1 MNQNLPVQRPDSFA
15 PASSAQAGKSFKLAD
30 MGLRDVLS
38 TIFKYKLTILLTFVV
53 ITGLAGI
60 GTAYYVKFVSKPV
73 YEAKSLILV
82 KPGWESQN
90 IDLSLD
96 RRQSGINTS
105 ELLATEVTILQSRE
119 LKEKVISTLK
129 PEVIFPDMARNMA
142 LGLSAAEGRA
152 RSALSR
158 LDKNLLARPVAGN
171 IIEVS
176 FKGVSP
182 AASAQVVNQLVD
194 YYIDKRGD
202 YYRNPKAFLFLDQKT
217 EEYKQKLSEAEAKLQ
232 AFQDKSQ
239 IISFDEHR
247 SFLLTKQRELVDA
260 RRENENNI
268 AQLQETNSELERQL
282 PNIQKTSIAATEK
295 MTDMDGRLFAL
306 ELQERELLSKY
317 KEDNRFVTNIREQIK
332 MTKDYISTHGPGS
345 KLAPVDPAYQDL
357 QRRISENKAELSAL
371 KIKQKGL
378 DATA

>member
-82 KPGWESQN
+82 RPGWESQN

-105 ELLATEVTILQSRE
+105 DLLATEVTILQSRE

-158 LDKNLLARPVAGN
+158 LVKNLLARPVAGN

-176 FKGVSP
+176 FKGVLP
-182 AASAQVVNQLVD
+182 
-194 YYIDKRGD
+194 
-202 YYRNPKAFLFLDQKT
+202 P
-217 EEYKQKLSEAEAKLQ
+217 
-232 AFQDKSQ
+232 
-239 IISFDEHR
+239 
-247 SFLLTKQRELVDA
+247 
-260 RRENENNI
+260 RR
-268 AQLQETNSELERQL
+268 
-282 PNIQKTSIAATEK
+282 
-295 MTDMDGRLFAL
+295 
-306 ELQERELLSKY
+306 
-317 KEDNRFVTNIREQIK
+317 
-332 MTKDYISTHGPGS
+332 PG
-345 KLAPVDPAYQDL
+345 L
-357 QRRISENKAELSAL
+357 
-371 KIKQKGL
+371 
-378 DATA
+378 